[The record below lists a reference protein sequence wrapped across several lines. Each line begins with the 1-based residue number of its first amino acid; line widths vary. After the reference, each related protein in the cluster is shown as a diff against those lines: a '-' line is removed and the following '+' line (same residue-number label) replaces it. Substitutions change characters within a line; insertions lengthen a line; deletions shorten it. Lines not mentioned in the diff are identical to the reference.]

1 MATTDHPSSAD
12 LLLLLSNEL
21 DAERTD
27 EVKAHL
33 QQCGDCQRAIAE
45 IESLYEGLARVD
57 EHAAQ
62 YRIRSVME
70 RRRHSFWKSIPRY
83 QGWAAAVASSV
94 IAALLLVT
102 VMEYTPSARAEALL
116 SHAANAEK
124 AKGNRAHLL
133 RVEAAGSGCSVSIR
147 DAASVISASDSDQ
160 EVCGRFASHLQQVGW
175 DWNDVLSA
183 NQFKRWRD
191 GLHGKTDAIHTVGD
205 ATEVSTVTK
214 DGPLHRVVLRVRS
227 GDYHAM
233 QARFQFAAH
242 DGGNEP
248 EFEVME
254 RQDVPEERATSAAV
268 LPTHGALPESPA
280 APETLVDPTDLAES
294 DVRLALHRLGL
305 DSSVLLA
312 VKREPTIVEVIGVV
326 SDRTHAESLAHAL
339 GGVEHVETNVSVE
352 GEGRGPSTWQAFQ
365 GDAPPLAYDKVNVL
379 FAEDPE
385 ARQKFINRVDM
396 LTQRLVAEAR
406 TRDGLLALVTRLRL
420 QKEADPLREAL
431 ADTESKMSVDLGS
444 LASTLEPISGPIK
457 TEGTHLTAVEAD
469 DLFQLTHELLF
480 RGKSESQRNED
491 DALAGTRRIL
501 SGK

>member
-33 QQCGDCQRAIAE
+33 QQCDDCQRDLTE

-62 YRIRSVME
+62 YRIRSAIE

-133 RVEAAGSGCSVSIR
+133 RVEAAGSGCSIRIR

-191 GLHGKTDAIHTVGD
+191 GLHGKTDSIHAVGN

-214 DGPLHRVVLRVRS
+214 DGPLHRAVLRVRS

-233 QARFQFAAH
+233 QARFQFA
-242 DGGNEP
+242 DGGEP
-248 EFEVME
+248 EFEVTE
-254 RQDVPEERATSAAV
+254 HEPAPGERATGVAV
-268 LPTHGALPESPA
+268 LPTHVASPESA
-280 APETLVDPTDLAES
+280 AVPEAVVDPTDLTES

-312 VKREPTIVEVIGVV
+312 VKREPTIVEVTGVV
-326 SDRTHAESLAHAL
+326 PDRMHAESLAHAL
-339 GGVEHVETNVSVE
+339 GGVEHVETDVSVE
-352 GEGRGPSTWQAFQ
+352 GEGSRPSTWQAFQ
-365 GDAPPLAYDKVNVL
+365 GDAPPLAYDKVNAL
-379 FAEDPE
+379 FAEDPD

-406 TRDGLLALVTRLRL
+406 TRDGLLALVKRLRL
-420 QKEADPLREAL
+420 QKEADPLRAAL
-431 ADTESKMSVDLGS
+431 ADTESKMSVDLGT
-444 LASTLEPISGPIK
+444 LAATLEPISGPIK